1 MSVGPVYMNGMIQR
15 TQDVGNLKQQ
25 EDNKP
30 IVQQYNIET
39 RQKKQEDQLIHQ
51 VQQSQK
57 KENEGFRYDAKE
69 KGSNSYEG
77 NRKKKKEQKEEQKSD
92 GVVLLKGHGGSFDVK
107 I

>member
-1 MSVGPVYMNGMIQR
+1 MSIRPVDISGMIQR
-15 TQDVGNLKQQ
+15 TQDVSNIKQN

-30 IVQQYNIET
+30 IVQQYNIGV
-39 RQKKQEDQLIHQ
+39 Q
-51 VQQSQK
+51 VSSTEK

-77 NRKKKKEQKEEQKSD
+77 KREKKGQKKEKKD
-92 GVVLLKGHGGSFDVK
+92 GKVLPKTTSGGFDIK

>member
-1 MSVGPVYMNGMIQR
+1 MSIRPADISGMIQR
-15 TQDVGNLKQQ
+15 TQDVSNIKQN

-30 IVQQYNIET
+30 IVQQYNIGVQKQKQDERMA
-39 RQKKQEDQLIHQ
+39 RQVSSTE
-51 VQQSQK
+51 K

-77 NRKKKKEQKEEQKSD
+77 KREKKGQKKEKKD
-92 GVVLLKGHGGSFDVK
+92 GKVLPKTTSGGFDIK